1 MALLAAS
8 WGLVAVLVVAVE
20 LEATVL
26 TFARLAVAAG
36 TLALVAVLAGRTRLL
51 RPRGRLARLAL
62 LGAVQAAH
70 WLLFFEAAKR
80 GSVALAVVTFYAA
93 PVLIA
98 LIAPLVLPERTTP
111 AVLVALVAGGVGI
124 GLVALEGGGDG
135 QAASAAAIAC
145 GLGSAALYAV
155 LVLLSRRLLLAD
167 VPALTIAFWDCAIGA
182 LVVAPLL
189 VTAGRV
195 LPVDAA
201 EVGAVLVIGVVFTG
215 VSTLVYAA
223 LLRHV
228 TAQVAGLLTFL
239 EPVTGILL
247 AAALLGQ
254 RVGPATAVG
263 ALLVL
268 VAGAVAVVTGP
279 VGVRVADAPAGVG
292 SGSP

>member
-8 WGLVAVLVVAVE
+8 WGLVAVLVAAVE

-26 TFARLAVAAG
+26 AFARLAIAAA
-36 TLALVAVLAGRTRLL
+36 TLAVIAALAGRLRLL
-51 RPRGRLARLAL
+51 RPRGRLGGLAL
-62 LGAVQAAH
+62 LGVAQAAH

-98 LIAPLVLPERTTP
+98 AVAPLVLPERTTP
-111 AVLVALVAGGVGI
+111 TVLVALVAGGVGI
-124 GLVALEGGGDG
+124 VLVALEGGGDG
-135 QAASAAAIAC
+135 QPASALAIAC
-145 GLGSAALYAV
+145 GLGSAVLYAV

-167 VPALTIAFWDCAIGA
+167 VPVLTIAFWDCAVGA

-189 VTAGRV
+189 LAAGRV
-195 LPVDAA
+195 LPGDPG
-201 EVGAVLVIGVVFTG
+201 EVGAVLVLGVVFTG
-215 VSTLVYAA
+215 ISTLVYAA

-254 RVGPATAVG
+254 EVGVATGLG

-268 VAGAVAVVTGP
+268 VAGAVAIVVGP
-279 VGVRVADAPAGVG
+279 AGVRVAEAPAGVG
-292 SGSP
+292 SGTP

>member
-8 WGLVAVLVVAVE
+8 WGLVAVLAVAVE

-26 TFARLAVAAG
+26 TFARLAIAAG
-36 TLALVAVLAGRTRLL
+36 TLAVVAALAGRVRLL
-51 RPRGRLARLAL
+51 HPRGRLGRLAL
-62 LGAVQAAH
+62 LGVVQAAH

-98 LIAPLVLPERTTP
+98 LVAPLVLPERTTA
-111 AVLVALVAGGVGI
+111 AVLVALVGGGVGI
-124 GLVALEGGGDG
+124 ALVALEGGGDG
-135 QAASAAAIAC
+135 QAASPLAIAC

-155 LVLLSRRLLLAD
+155 LVLLSRRLLLAE
-167 VPALTIAFWDCAIGA
+167 VPALTIAFWDCAVGA
-182 LVVAPLL
+182 LAVAPLL
-189 VTAGRV
+189 LAAGRV
-195 LPVDAA
+195 LPADVA

-215 VSTLVYAA
+215 ISTLVYAA

-254 RVGPATAVG
+254 QVGAATGVG

-268 VAGAVAVVTGP
+268 VAGGVAIVTGP
-279 VGVRVADAPAGVG
+279 AGVRVAEAPAGVG
-292 SGSP
+292 SGAP

>member
-26 TFARLAVAAG
+26 TFARLAIAAG
-36 TLALVAVLAGRTRLL
+36 TLAVVAALAGRMRLL
-51 RPRGRLARLAL
+51 HPRGRLGRLAL
-62 LGAVQAAH
+62 LGTVQAAH

-98 LIAPLVLPERTTP
+98 LVAPLVLPERTTP
-111 AVLVALVAGGVGI
+111 AVFVALGAGGAGI
-124 GLVALEGGGDG
+124 TLVALEGGGDG
-135 QAASAAAIAC
+135 QVASALAIAC
-145 GLGSAALYAV
+145 GLGSAGLYAV
-155 LVLLSRRLLLAD
+155 LVLLSRRLLLAQ
-167 VPALTIAFWDCAIGA
+167 VPALTIAFWDCAVGA
-182 LVVAPLL
+182 LAVAPLL
-189 VTAGRV
+189 LVAGRV
-195 LPVDAA
+195 LPADAA
-201 EVGAVLVIGVVFTG
+201 EVAAVLVIGVVFTG
-215 VSTLVYAA
+215 VSTLVYIA

-228 TAQVAGLLTFL
+228 SAQVAGLLTFL

-254 RVGPATAVG
+254 QVGAAAGVG

-268 VAGAVAVVTGP
+268 IAGAVAIVTGP
-279 VGVRVADAPAGVG
+279 AGVRVADVPAGVG